1 MELIKSKFHENKDW
15 NCSQGIRISFF
26 HSHQEQVPR
35 KQGLKRFGVVASG
48 APSDPIKSKFH
59 ENKDWNKMCIRG
71 PFPAIRAS
79 RASSTKTRIE
89 TPMRPFAS
97 KTRFPSRASST
108 KTRIETSA
116 LWLPRWARSAIKS
129 KFHENKDWNGMM
141 GNMSD
146 RPYMPIKSK
155 FHENKDWNAKDC
167 PANYIHHRHQEQ
179 VPRKQGLKRF
189 LQIGFP
195 QIGFPS
201 RASSTKTRIE
211 TSGCCNVVWPP
222 GPHQEQVPRKQG
234 LKLHTLIVI
243 LCFAKSSRASSTKT
257 RIETW
262 WGSMTIFKD
271 QASRASSTK
280 TRIETPMSPGRG
292 SHVTDGKPVILS
304 RPC

>member
-108 KTRIETSA
+108 KTRIETS
-116 LWLPRWARSAIKS
+116 
-129 KFHENKDWNGMM
+129 
-141 GNMSD
+141 
-146 RPYMPIKSK
+146 
-155 FHENKDWNAKDC
+155 
-167 PANYIHHRHQEQ
+167 
-179 VPRKQGLKRF
+179 
-189 LQIGFP
+189 
-195 QIGFPS
+195 
-201 RASSTKTRIE
+201 
-211 TSGCCNVVWPP
+211 GCCNVVWPP